1 MKISLNLSKPGN
13 YAFFCPQSGVHLTLG
28 NPIANVSGVTPA
40 IDRGLKTKVIVKL
53 DDTPVENKTETK
65 AAPPVKETPKEEP
78 KTEVKEEPVKEEPKE
93 EAPKK
98 RGGRPSKKSN

>member
-40 IDRGLKTKVIVKL
+40 IDRGLKTKVLVKL
-53 DDTPVENKTETK
+53 DDTSVPEDKTETK
-65 AAPPVKETPKEEP
+65 KPVEETPKEEP